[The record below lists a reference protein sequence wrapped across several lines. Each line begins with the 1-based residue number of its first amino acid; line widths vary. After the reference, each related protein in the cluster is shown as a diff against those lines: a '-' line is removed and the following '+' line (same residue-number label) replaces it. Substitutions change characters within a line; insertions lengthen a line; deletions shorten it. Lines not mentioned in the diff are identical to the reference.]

1 MKRVNVRFEEEAK
14 RRDIDVLF
22 TASQMDDQVTALM
35 SRVEDPLVVTWSV
48 RNERGELVTLPEEC
62 IVTISVDNRK
72 LRIAADD
79 GVYWMKM
86 TLQDAEKALNPSM
99 FLRVSRYEIVNL
111 RKVRQFEFT
120 LTGTLRVEMENG
132 SDIWASRRFIPII
145 KKRLSKN
152 T

>member
-14 RRDIDVLF
+14 RCDIDVLF

-48 RNERGELVTLPEEC
+48 RNERGELVTLPEER
-62 IVTISVDNRK
+62 IVSISVDNRK

-132 SDIWASRRFIPII
+132 SDIWASRRFIPVI

-152 T
+152 V

>member
-48 RNERGELVTLPEEC
+48 RNERGELVTLPEER

-79 GVYWMKM
+79 GVYWLKM